1 MSRTYRYPRESLED
15 SIVRDEFDAD
25 LRIREKIDKQKH
37 RKKRLKKAAR
47 SFIKMISF
55 RDRQRARM

>member
-15 SIVRDEFDAD
+15 STVRDEFDTD

-37 RKKRLKKAAR
+37 RKKRLKKATR

-55 RDRQRARM
+55 RDRQRARI